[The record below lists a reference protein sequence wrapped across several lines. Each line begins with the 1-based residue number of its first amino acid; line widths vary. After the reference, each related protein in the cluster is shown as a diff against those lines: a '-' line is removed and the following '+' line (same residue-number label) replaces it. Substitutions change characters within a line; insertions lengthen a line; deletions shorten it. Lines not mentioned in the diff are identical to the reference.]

1 MKNKVYQ
8 LHMIRSQNYKDILS
22 YSRISLKIILSYYTM
37 ALVFVLRQY
46 LR

>member
-8 LHMIRSQNYKDILS
+8 LHMNRSQNYKDILS
-22 YSRISLKIILSYYTM
+22 YSRISHKIMLSYYTM
-37 ALVFVLRQY
+37 ALVFVWRQY